1 MLNFLLTLR
10 KVKIGLKRKFVKL
23 DELNNDALTNE
34 FSVAISNK
42 RGLIVKSIF
51 EGGNEEIIFAE
62 DNKLPYI
69 F

>member
-1 MLNFLLTLR
+1 M
-10 KVKIGLKRKFVKL
+10 KIGLKRKFVKI

-62 DNKLPYI
+62 DINYPTYFKNFSI
-69 F
+69 NSE